1 MKYSHT
7 YDVSKFIN
15 NEEEMID
22 LFEKEAAEYLRGA
35 DSDDVGGVIIYT
47 VAGDEV
53 AFFDDEMGVGS
64 VYELT
69 GLHSW
74 ETDMDFL

>member
-7 YDVSKFIN
+7 YDVEKFIN

-22 LFEKEAAEYLRGA
+22 LFEQEAAVYLQNTE
-35 DSDDVGGVIIYT
+35 SDDVGGVIVYMR
-47 VAGDEV
+47 AGEEI
-53 AFFDDEMGVGS
+53 AFFDYELGVGS

-74 ETDMDFL
+74 ETEMDFE

>member
-7 YDVSKFIN
+7 YDVEQFMN

-22 LFEKEAAEYLRGA
+22 LFEQEAAVYLQNTE
-35 DSDDVGGVIIYT
+35 SDDVGGVIVYMR
-47 VAGDEV
+47 AGEEI
-53 AFFDDEMGVGS
+53 AFFDYELGVGS

-74 ETDMDFL
+74 ETEMDFE

>member
-7 YDVSKFIN
+7 YDVEKFIN
-15 NEEEMID
+15 NEEAMID
-22 LFEKEAAEYLRGA
+22 LFEKEAADYLRGT

-53 AFFDDEMGVGS
+53 AFFDYEVGVGS

-74 ETDMDFL
+74 ETEMDFE

>member
-7 YDVSKFIN
+7 YDVEQFID

-22 LFEKEAAEYLRGA
+22 LFEQEAAGYLQNTE
-35 DSDDVGGVIIYT
+35 SDDVGGVIVYMR
-47 VAGDEV
+47 AGEEI
-53 AFFDDEMGVGS
+53 AFFDYELGVGS

-74 ETDMDFL
+74 ETEMDFE